1 MEENI
6 KHHYVIIGKNTNHL
20 IWEGEENN
28 DLLNYDT
35 GIDVLLLINYKN
47 KHKNFSIPDNLLYVD
62 YETEEPKE
70 ELYELLKWCQKERAY
85 TLISDTSKIIESSSS
100 GILKRMD
107 DIESHIKKEYDALLD
122 FSKVLIKE
130 IENSKSIEKI
140 YEIANDQNNQYS
152 NIAKF
157 ILAHA
162 NGKNIDNE
170 TLVKE
175 YGCIRKTTN
184 MLGMLLTS
192 LKNQTQEQTSNHL
205 KEKEE

>member
-6 KHHYVIIGKNTNHL
+6 RHHYVIIGKKTNHL
-20 IWEGEENN
+20 IWEGVENN

-47 KHKNFSIPDNLLYVD
+47 QQKNFSIPDNFLYVD

-70 ELYELLKWCQKERAY
+70 ELYELMRWCPQQRAY
-85 TLISDTSKIIESSSS
+85 VFISDTKSIINSKSESVA
-100 GILKRMD
+100 KRMSE
-107 DIESHIKKEYDALLD
+107 IESHIHSEYVALMD
-122 FSKVLIKE
+122 FSKNLIQE
-130 IENSKSIEKI
+130 IKNSKSIEKI
-140 YEIANDQNNQYS
+140 YEIANDPNNQYS
-152 NIAKF
+152 SIAKF
-157 ILAHA
+157 ILSHV
-162 NGKNIDNE
+162 NNKEIDNE

-192 LKNQTQEQTSNHL
+192 LKNQTQKASENL
-205 KEKEE
+205 KETGE